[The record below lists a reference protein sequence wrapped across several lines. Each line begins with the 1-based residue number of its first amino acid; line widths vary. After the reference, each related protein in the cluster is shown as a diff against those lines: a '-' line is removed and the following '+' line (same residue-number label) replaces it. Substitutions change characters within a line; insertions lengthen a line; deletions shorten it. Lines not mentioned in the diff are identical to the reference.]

1 VTRPAATAWPASASS
16 YLHSFCTMLQSLAA
30 IRLHRTDLFEQSVM
44 HSERLGSMLNSRALH
59 SATQESCF
67 ASQPAAATQAAQP
80 LAGCAIVRRG
90 KIHPARARMRIAAFT
105 ILARYGASTVPTIDA
120 ADGQA

>member
-1 VTRPAATAWPASASS
+1 VTRPAATAWPDSASS
-16 YLHSFCTMLQSLAA
+16 YLHSFCTMLQSLTA

-67 ASQPAAATQAAQP
+67 ASQPAAATQAAHRWQVARSRDVAKYILP
-80 LAGCAIVRRG
+80 GRG
-90 KIHPARARMRIAAFT
+90 
-105 ILARYGASTVPTIDA
+105 
-120 ADGQA
+120 

>member
-16 YLHSFCTMLQSLAA
+16 YLHSFCTMLQSLTA

-67 ASQPAAATQAAQP
+67 ASQPAAATQAAHRWQVARSRDVAKYILP
-80 LAGCAIVRRG
+80 GRG
-90 KIHPARARMRIAAFT
+90 
-105 ILARYGASTVPTIDA
+105 
-120 ADGQA
+120 